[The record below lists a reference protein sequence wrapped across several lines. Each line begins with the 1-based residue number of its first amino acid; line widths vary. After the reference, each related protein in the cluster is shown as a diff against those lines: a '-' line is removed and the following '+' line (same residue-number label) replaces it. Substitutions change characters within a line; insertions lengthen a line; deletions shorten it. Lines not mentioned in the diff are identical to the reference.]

1 MDIESLRDY
10 CLSLPNATEDMPFGD
25 DTLVFKVGGKIFL
38 LTNLEGPLSINLKCE
53 PEYAIT
59 LREEHSSIRPGF
71 HMNKKHWNTVD
82 MDGLLSDKFIIE
94 LINHS
99 YQQVY
104 LTLSKKVKSD
114 LVNERC
120 AYGA

>member
-1 MDIESLRDY
+1 MLFRSRDY

>member
-1 MDIESLRDY
+1 MTTDIESLRDY

-94 LINHS
+94 LIIHS

-114 LVNERC
+114 LVNER
-120 AYGA
+120 